1 VIVDGVGNGNS
12 VARQGRAGAP
22 FDIELPTLSRGTADR
37 DEDLRV
43 PARMLAAWPTARV
56 LRVNPLGGIAA
67 TDGRP
72 DWGPSTGTDLPP
84 DGVLLGVVD
93 GVDHWAIP
101 DLEVDG
107 PTLRDLGLLLDDTD
121 AGLLTSAV
129 AVLGWHA
136 RGAFCPTCG
145 QVSRPA
151 PDGWSRTCPQAHQEF
166 PRTDPAA
173 IVLVHDGADNMV
185 LARGATWPVGR
196 FSVLAGFTEAGESLE
211 QTVVRE
217 IGEEIG
223 IAVTDVHY
231 LASQPW
237 PFPRSL
243 MIGFAARAEP
253 GVALHPRAGEIEE
266 ARWVN
271 RETVRRILATGGGW
285 DSVGSEHGDVPGNG
299 DIVLSGSI
307 SIARRMIEGWAAAG

>member
-1 VIVDGVGNGNS
+1 VIAPGRNGPVLS
-12 VARQGRAGAP
+12 QGRTGAP
-22 FDIELPTLSRGTADR
+22 FDVELPTLSRGTADR

-43 PARMLAAWPTARV
+43 PERMLAAWPAARV
-56 LRVNPLGGIAA
+56 LRVGPTGRLAA
-67 TDGRP
+67 TGVRP
-72 DWGPSTGTDLPP
+72 DWQPATGRELP
-84 DGVLLGVVD
+84 DGGVLLGVVD
-93 GVDHWAIP
+93 GVDHWAVP
-101 DLEVDG
+101 DPDIDG
-107 PTLRDLGLLLDDTD
+107 PTLRDIGALLDDTD
-121 AGLLTSAV
+121 AGLLVSAV

-145 QVSRPA
+145 QPSLPA
-151 PDGWSRTCPQAHQEF
+151 PGGWSRTCPQGHQEF

-173 IVLVHDGADNMV
+173 IVLVHDGGDNMV
-185 LARGATWPVGR
+185 LASQPNWPPGR

-243 MIGFAARAEP
+243 MVGFAARAEV
-253 GVALHPRAGEIEE
+253 GARLQPRQGEISE
-266 ARWVN
+266 ARWVD
-271 RETVRRILATGGGW
+271 RATVRRILAGDGGGW
-285 DSVGSEHGDVPGNG
+285 DSAGPDDPE
-299 DIVLSGSI
+299 IVLSGSI
-307 SIARRMIEGWAAAG
+307 SIARRMIEGWAAG

>member
-1 VIVDGVGNGNS
+1 MSGSDLSTTGAPA
-12 VARQGRAGAP
+12 ARRGRTGAP
-22 FDIELPTLSRGTADR
+22 FDIEVPTLSRGTADR

-43 PARMLAAWPTARV
+43 PGRMRAAWPSARV
-56 LRVNPLGGIAA
+56 LRVGPTGRLGAIG
-67 TDGRP
+67 DQP
-72 DWGPSTGTDLPP
+72 DWQPATGTDLPAN
-84 DGVLLGVVD
+84 GVLLGVVA
-93 GVDHWAIP
+93 GVDHWAVP
-101 DLEVDG
+101 QGDVQG
-107 PTLRDLGLLLDDTD
+107 PTLRDIGALLDDTD
-121 AGLLTSAV
+121 AGLLVSAV

-145 QVSRPA
+145 QPSAPA
-151 PDGWSRTCPQAHQEF
+151 VGGWSRNCPEGHQEF

-173 IVLVHDGADNMV
+173 IMLVHDGADNMV
-185 LARGATWPVGR
+185 LARAPNWPAGR

-223 IAVTDVHY
+223 IAVTDVRY

-253 GVALHPRAGEIEE
+253 GIQLHPRAGEIAE
-266 ARWVN
+266 ARWVD
-271 RETVRRILATGGGW
+271 RGTVRRILAGDGGGW
-285 DSVGSEHGDVPGNG
+285 DSADAAGAE
-299 DIVLSGSI
+299 IVLSGSI
-307 SIARRMIEGWAAAG
+307 SIARRMIEGWAAG

>member
-1 VIVDGVGNGNS
+1 MTEQHPGIT
-12 VARQGRAGAP
+12 RQGSAGAP

-43 PARMLAAWPTARV
+43 PERMTAAWPDARV
-56 LRVNPLGGIAA
+56 LRVGPTGAIAA
-67 TDGRP
+67 VDGRP
-72 DWGPSTGTDLPP
+72 DWQPATGPGLPHR
-84 DGVLLGVVD
+84 GVLLGVVD

-101 DLEVDG
+101 DVDVEG
-107 PTLRDLGLLLDDTD
+107 PTLRELGLLLDDTD
-121 AGLLTSAV
+121 AGLLVSAV

-145 QVSRPA
+145 QPSVPA
-151 PDGWSRTCPQAHQEF
+151 PDGWSRTCGQGHQEF

-173 IVLVHDGADNMV
+173 IVLVHDGADKMV
-185 LARGATWPVGR
+185 LASQPNWPKGR

-223 IAVTDVHY
+223 IPVTDVHY

-253 GVALHPRAGEIEE
+253 GIELHPRAGEISE
-266 ARWVN
+266 AHWVS
-271 RETVRRILATGGGW
+271 RETVRRILAGDGNGAGWAGPGTGGA
-285 DSVGSEHGDVPGNG
+285 E
-299 DIVLSGSI
+299 IVLSGSI